1 MNDRRAGGAIHHHQF
16 EQVPGPV
23 WPKDQ
28 LADRVVANFV
38 DGDGVDD
45 GVVDIFAR
53 DAMTQGRARTSIE
66 ESYYET
72 ARRVA
77 GDRVVV
83 LTPGT
88 GPGPCRPAG

>member
-1 MNDRRAGGAIHHHQF
+1 VNDRRAGGAVHHHQF

-28 LADRVVANFV
+28 PADRVVADFV

-53 DAMTQGRARTSIE
+53 DAMTQRRAENLQLGIVLRNCRSGGH
-66 ESYYET
+66 
-72 ARRVA
+72 R
-77 GDRVVV
+77 
-83 LTPGT
+83 LTPMWAQST
-88 GPGPCRPAG
+88 PSARIRR